1 MTKKIPEIRFD
12 GFSGEWEEKK
22 LGDFGTVQMNKRI
35 YKKETSESGEIPFY
49 KIGSF
54 GSTADTFIS
63 RELFEEYKEKYPYPE
78 IGALLISASG
88 SIGKVVEYK
97 GEEAYFQD
105 SNIVWLDHDERI
117 SNKFLKQFYQVVR
130 WDGIEGT
137 TIKRL
142 YNKNILNT
150 KISYPEIAEQEK
162 IGELFETLDACLE
175 DQAAYV
181 ETLKKF
187 KKAFLQKLFPQKGEK
202 VPDLRFPGFE
212 GDWENLNLKG
222 IISYEIK
229 GKAKVNDIKTGNVEY
244 LDADRLNG
252 GKAVMS
258 DFNKDVNEN
267 DILILWDGSNA
278 GAIYSGYNGA
288 LGSTLKA
295 LKLKENYDSNFV
307 YTYLKK
313 NERKINEKY
322 TTPNIPHVTKDFTE
336 IFKIQFPSLSEQEKI
351 GSFFKELDYK
361 IEKEEDKLASLER
374 LKTALL
380 QKIFV

>member
-1 MTKKIPEIRFD
+1 
-12 GFSGEWEEKK
+12 
-22 LGDFGTVQMNKRI
+22 MNKRI

-150 KISYPEIAEQEK
+150 KISYPENSKRPSYKNSFPKKA
-162 IGELFETLDACLE
+162 
-175 DQAAYV
+175 
-181 ETLKKF
+181 KKF
-187 KKAFLQKLFPQKGEK
+187 Q
-202 VPDLRFPGFE
+202 
-212 GDWENLNLKG
+212 
-222 IISYEIK
+222 
-229 GKAKVNDIKTGNVEY
+229 T
-244 LDADRLNG
+244 
-252 GKAVMS
+252 
-258 DFNKDVNEN
+258 
-267 DILILWDGSNA
+267 
-278 GAIYSGYNGA
+278 
-288 LGSTLKA
+288 
-295 LKLKENYDSNFV
+295 
-307 YTYLKK
+307 
-313 NERKINEKY
+313 
-322 TTPNIPHVTKDFTE
+322 
-336 IFKIQFPSLSEQEKI
+336 
-351 GSFFKELDYK
+351 
-361 IEKEEDKLASLER
+361 
-374 LKTALL
+374 
-380 QKIFV
+380 